1 MTYWNT
7 VGFAELVDHLIE
19 NVEGFRYESCSEGG
33 SMKDLFTATKASV
46 INCDD
51 SGDYMS
57 LHMTFYD
64 ASYVFHPAQL
74 QLPTVTGSFVQ
85 GNDRSTAYSFDY
97 LYGLRASL
105 VGGVM
110 LNFHGDAVG
119 DYATYWPYYV
129 GDLYPNVMRP
139 LIRNGN
145 LYHILP
151 RPDGVHWDGLQYV
164 DLESENE
171 IMGMVLLWKP
181 SNEEGPQKTVKLRG
195 LEADASYQLTFED
208 RKEQNAVY
216 TGAQLM
222 EGLTVTIE
230 GDFGSEMIWISRA

>member
-1 MTYWNT
+1 
-7 VGFAELVDHLIE
+7 
-19 NVEGFRYESCSEGG
+19 
-33 SMKDLFTATKASV
+33 
-46 INCDD
+46 
-51 SGDYMS
+51 
-57 LHMTFYD
+57 
-64 ASYVFHPAQL
+64 
-74 QLPTVTGSFVQ
+74 
-85 GNDRSTAYSFDY
+85 
-97 LYGLRASL
+97 
-105 VGGVM
+105 
-110 LNFHGDAVG
+110 
-119 DYATYWPYYV
+119 
-129 GDLYPNVMRP
+129 MRP